1 MVDGSLKALNQILQG
16 EHLMTPTGV
25 AKVTCVVK
33 TLCKGGK
40 MELVEL
46 SGPGGALFATPW
58 HPVRIGGA
66 WCFPSQLANATL
78 RSCPAVYNLVLEG
91 TSQLG
96 PHAGSQSNGEFQSNH
111 PSMLVS
117 GIECSVLGHGLTGPV
132 VEHEFFGTHAIIE
145 DLKRMPG
152 WKSGLVELVPENY
165 VRDPTTGRV
174 CGLTVK
180 AAEDN
185 TMALPCKEKLDNTS
199 PQMHQA
205 MWTWFAAFTVPIE
218 AY

>member
-1 MVDGSLKALNQILQG
+1 MFYNVGGGCFDGNCKVWMADGNLKALNQIWQG
-16 EHLMTPTGV
+16 DHVITPTGI

-40 MELVEL
+40 TELVEL

-91 TSQLG
+91 
-96 PHAGSQSNGEFQSNH
+96 NH

-117 GIECSVLGHGLTGPV
+117 GIECSVLGHGLMGPV
-132 VEHEFFGTHAIIE
+132 VEHEYFGTRAIIE
-145 DLKRMPG
+145 DLERMPDG
-152 WKSGLVELVPENY
+152 SLVLWSLFLRITFEILQRAAY
-165 VRDPTTGRV
+165 VV
-174 CGLTVK
+174 
-180 AAEDN
+180 
-185 TMALPCKEKLDNTS
+185 
-199 PQMHQA
+199 
-205 MWTWFAAFTVPIE
+205 
-218 AY
+218 